1 MPIAEIDIEIYC
13 GRCGAGLCNNTSFV
27 STRNRSQPSFRVD
40 PCEKCLDE
48 ARQEGR
54 DEVEDDE

>member
-13 GRCGAGLCNNTSFV
+13 GKCGAGMCNNTSFA

-40 PCEKCLDE
+40 PCEKCLEE